1 VKGNAS
7 GGRPEWRPAT
17 LLALGF
23 AFSAVVVFAALW
35 LAGQLVLGASRDR
48 ASLAAVA
55 AGLLAVLLG
64 VDAVRARGS
73 GATGPSWRRQTPKR
87 FEYRYGSARAALL
100 WGLDAGLVFTTFRVT
115 SLSWAALTVALLGLV
130 PWWAGAAYA
139 FGFAAPIL
147 VLIAAMPR
155 RTDPT
160 GRTDPEPVWLTDRL
174 VASRGVLKVAALA
187 VLAAAC
193 LSCLALAVQG

>member
-1 VKGNAS
+1 MKGNS
-7 GGRPEWRPAT
+7 SSQRPERRPAT
-17 LLALGF
+17 LLVLGF
-23 AFSAVVVFAALW
+23 TFSAVVVYAGVW
-35 LAGQLVLGASRDR
+35 LAGELVLGPWR
-48 ASLAAVA
+48 ASPSRSAVA
-55 AGLLAVLLG
+55 AGLLALLLC
-64 VDAVRARGS
+64 VDAVRARRP

-115 SLSWAALTVALLGLV
+115 SLSWAALTLTLCGLV

-139 FGFAAPIL
+139 LGFAVPIL
-147 VLIAAMPR
+147 VLIAAVPR
-155 RTDPT
+155 RADPT

-174 VASRGVLKVAALA
+174 LASRGGLKVAALM

-193 LSCLALAVQG
+193 LSCVGLAMQG